1 MVGATGRA
9 YESDKEDLDEDI
21 DKPPPLTVPLA
32 NADASAIKYLQSS
45 EAVKNLGLFACP
57 DGSTDVQLTKM
68 QDKVE
73 DWTKLV
79 KNGYLMTRLLWTSYT
94 HQLWAGLRYGMCAS
108 STPLLRL
115 AQGLGSSDF
124 YLISSLGVVRTIKK
138 EWRYLPAAFCGMG
151 LYDIM
156 TETTAATIN
165 YFLQHYNMPIP
176 IGVTLQANLENL
188 QLELGVPD
196 NPLLYD
202 FSIWGVLA
210 TDSLITC
217 FQTS

>member
-1 MVGATGRA
+1 
-9 YESDKEDLDEDI
+9 
-21 DKPPPLTVPLA
+21 
-32 NADASAIKYLQSS
+32 
-45 EAVKNLGLFACP
+45 
-57 DGSTDVQLTKM
+57 M

-73 DWTKLV
+73 DWEKLV
-79 KNGYLMTRLLWTSYT
+79 KNGYLTTRSLWTSYT

-151 LYDIM
+151 LYDI
-156 TETTAATIN
+156 TTKTTAATIN
-165 YFLQHYNMPIP
+165 SFLSHYNMPTLL
-176 IGVTLQANLENL
+176 GVTLRAILENL
-188 QLELGVPD
+188 QLEIGVPD

-202 FSIWGVLA
+202 FLIWGVLA
-210 TDSLITC
+210 DDS
-217 FQTS
+217 

>member
-1 MVGATGRA
+1 MKCDNKGKWNYSETRQATPTTPAIPDDDEELDNFPA
-9 YESDKEDLDEDI
+9 YESDEEDPEEAM
-21 DKPPPLTVPLA
+21 DKLPPLTVPLA
-32 NADASAIKYLQSS
+32 NADAAAIKYLQSS

-57 DGSTDVQLTKM
+57 DGSTNVQLTRM

-79 KNGYLMTRLLWTSYT
+79 KNGYLTTRSLWTSYT

-138 EWRYLPAAFCGMG
+138 EWRYLPSAFCGMG
-151 LYDIM
+151 LYDIT

-165 YFLQHYNMPIP
+165 SFLQHYNMPTLL
-176 IGVTLQANLENL
+176 GVTLQTYLENL
-188 QLELGVPD
+188 Q
-196 NPLLYD
+196 
-202 FSIWGVLA
+202 I
-210 TDSLITC
+210 
-217 FQTS
+217 